1 MMTVQEANDWLFE
14 QKCRTL
20 VATLAKRHF
29 TAVYCATSADAAAYI
44 LREAESARSIGFG
57 GSYTIAGLGVQA
69 KLAAAGKTIYDHGT
83 PGLSPEQK
91 VDTMNAELTC
101 DLFLSGTNAVTESGV
116 LVNIDGNGNRVAA
129 MSYGPKKVIVVAGRN
144 KIVEGGIEAAIA
156 RIKRVA
162 APANAKRLD
171 RATPCAATGFC
182 ADCDSPQRICH
193 VTTVIDSK
201 PGRADFHVLV
211 VNEDLGL

>member
-1 MMTVQEANDWLFE
+1 MMTSQEANDWLFE
-14 QKCRTL
+14 QKCRALTD
-20 VATLAKRHF
+20 ALAKRHF
-29 TAVYCATSADAAAYI
+29 TAVYCPTSADAAAYI

-57 GSYTIAGLGVQA
+57 GSYTVAGLDVQK
-69 KLAAAGKTIYDHGT
+69 KLTAAGKTIYDHGT

-91 VDTMNAELTC
+91 VAAMNAELTC

-129 MSYGPKKVIVVAGRN
+129 MSYGPKKVIVVVGRN

-156 RIKRVA
+156 RVKRVA

-171 RATPCAATGFC
+171 RATPCAVTGFC
-182 ADCDSPQRICH
+182 ANCDSPQRICH
-193 VTTVIDSK
+193 VTTIIDSK
-201 PGRADFHVLV
+201 PGRSDFHVLV